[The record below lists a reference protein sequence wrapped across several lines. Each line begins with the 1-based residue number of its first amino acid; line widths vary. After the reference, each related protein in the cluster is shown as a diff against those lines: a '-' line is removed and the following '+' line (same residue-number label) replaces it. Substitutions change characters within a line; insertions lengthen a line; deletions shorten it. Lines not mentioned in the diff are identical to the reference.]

1 MRRNLFAIKRN
12 THARSNIKTTKGN
25 KMTPP
30 ATAIRNEA
38 VKQLIKKHRAE
49 FDRIYVKEAKKAGT
63 IYKYSTERIRVT
75 DKQIKALIKN
85 KKVSV
90 R

>member
-1 MRRNLFAIKRN
+1 
-12 THARSNIKTTKGN
+12 
-25 KMTPP
+25 MTPP

-38 VKQLIKKHRAE
+38 VKQLIAKHRAE

-63 IYKYSTERIRVT
+63 IYKYSVERTRIT
-75 DKQIKALIKN
+75 DKQIKALM
-85 KKVSV
+85 KKKKTSV

>member
-1 MRRNLFAIKRN
+1 
-12 THARSNIKTTKGN
+12 
-25 KMTPP
+25 MTPP

-63 IYKYSTERIRVT
+63 VYKYSTERTRVT
-75 DKQIKALIKN
+75 ERQIKALIRK

-90 R
+90 K